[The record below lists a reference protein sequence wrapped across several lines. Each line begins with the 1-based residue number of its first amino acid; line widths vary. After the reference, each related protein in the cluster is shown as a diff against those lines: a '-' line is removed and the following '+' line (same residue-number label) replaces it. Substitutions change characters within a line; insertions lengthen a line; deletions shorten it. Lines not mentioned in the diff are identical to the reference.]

1 MSSLY
6 PDIYNSNRG
15 NQSQESTTYSIP
27 GANIKI
33 AKMKKLNIFG
43 NAGNKQK
50 YNRQN
55 SVPIVSPSG
64 DTIHRIVSKKEEVS
78 LLFYVRGTQRFHNT
92 AYNQMVNVEILT
104 YFI

>member
-6 PDIYNSNRG
+6 PDIYNSKRG
-15 NQSQESTTYSIP
+15 NQPQESTTYSIA
-27 GANIKI
+27 GANIKV

-64 DTIHRIVSKKEEVS
+64 DTIHRIVSKKEEVT

-92 AYNQMVNVEILT
+92 IKW
-104 YFI
+104 